1 MKVAIMQP
9 YFFPYIGYFQLINAV
24 DKFVVYDN
32 IKFTKKGW
40 INRNRVLVNGKDNYL
55 TLPLKKDSDFLNIN
69 QRFIAKSYLKDKT
82 KIITK
87 IKELYRKAPQYKVV
101 FPIIEVIMNDNEE
114 NLFDFILNSL
124 KKICSY
130 LEITTDIVIAS
141 SIAIE
146 HSLKSQDKVITICKA
161 LDSTHY
167 LNPIGGIELY
177 CKDDFNKI
185 GIKLNFIKSI
195 NIEYQQF
202 TSEFVPWLSIID
214 VMMFNSLEEI
224 KQMLNEYEV
233 L

>member
-40 INRNRVLVNGKDNYL
+40 INRNRVLANGKDTYL
-55 TLPLKKDSDFLNIN
+55 TIPLKKDSDFLNIN
-69 QRFIAKSYLKDKT
+69 QRFLAESYLKDRIKM
-82 KIITK
+82 ISK

-101 FPIIEVIMNDNEE
+101 FPVITVILNENKE
-114 NLFDFILNSL
+114 NLFDFIVNSL
-124 KKICSY
+124 KIICSY
-130 LEITTDIVIAS
+130 LEITTEIIVSSSIVID
-141 SIAIE
+141 
-146 HSLKSQDKVITICKA
+146 HSLTSQDKVIALCRA

-177 CKDDFNKI
+177 SKDDFNKN
-185 GIKLNFIKSI
+185 GIKLNFTKPIH
-195 NIEYQQF
+195 IEYQQF
-202 TSEFVPWLSIID
+202 SSEFMPWLSIID

-224 KQMLNEYEV
+224 KKMPNEYEV